1 MGLPGFTLHITQ
13 LVPDRTLF
21 NGDDNIGGAHHE
33 LTRPL
38 TQAEIEVAAA
48 TAKRAHNPDAAD
60 EDDGSKRARAD
71 ELDAQSL
78 MLFAN
83 HILH

>member
-1 MGLPGFTLHITQ
+1 MGLPGFTVHTTQ
-13 LVPDRTLF
+13 LVPYRTL
-21 NGDDNIGGAHHE
+21 IGGARHE

-48 TAKRAHNPDAAD
+48 PAKRARDPDAAD

-71 ELDAQSL
+71 ELDAKSL
-78 MLFAN
+78 MLFAK